1 MNLIKHSLEET
12 PSLEIPLL
20 ILINLNDKNKNVWT
34 VGKWTQ
40 QGWSCEFNNVGYDV
54 IEWYELPP
62 QRRLFLSSNANGRVL
77 EK

>member
-34 VGKWTQ
+34 VGKWT
-40 QGWSCEFNNVGYDV
+40 
-54 IEWYELPP
+54 
-62 QRRLFLSSNANGRVL
+62 
-77 EK
+77 